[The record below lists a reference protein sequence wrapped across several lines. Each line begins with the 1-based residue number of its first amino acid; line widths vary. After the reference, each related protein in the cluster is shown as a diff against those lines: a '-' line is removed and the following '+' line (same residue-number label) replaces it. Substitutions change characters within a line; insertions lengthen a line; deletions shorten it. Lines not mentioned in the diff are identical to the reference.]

1 MSVYNLEAIKAPRLC
16 GVPLDL
22 FSRLLR
28 LPIIGDKVLD
38 QIKKKNKVTEM
49 VRFATSPHCHGEE
62 GEDDGSLDNK
72 DSQHLLP
79 LYYPIHEMTKDE
91 EEMHHKM
98 VKEAPLNLKAIA
110 DANALELS
118 LASSNGSE
126 NDKFRHW
133 TISDYTSRYM
143 DGSITPSQV
152 VDKLINVIEEMNRRN
167 QNSSVVTQMNKEELR
182 LQAAEST
189 KRYQDKKVVGVF
201 DGVPILIKDE
211 IPTKGHSVTLGTSF
225 LSNPVESD
233 VLPIIKLKQQGALIV
248 GKTNQHE
255 IGIGTTGF
263 NILHGTPKNP
273 YGRDGLHYYTGG
285 SSSGSAAAVAMG
297 LVPLAVGADGGGSI
311 RIPCGLC
318 GIVGLKATYQRIA
331 RDCSVGCS
339 VSHAGPMT
347 NNVHDAALAYAI
359 MAGEA
364 ENDHRHFSQKQPPV
378 HLHAYLTNQSKQQ
391 SQDSIKVLSGLRIGI
406 FLEHIEDANEKVR
419 RATMK
424 AIDHYKHL
432 GAEIV
437 SITLPHLQEINM
449 AHAVTITTEMYSLM
463 EEHYQSSHFD
473 QLCPESRV
481 TLAIG
486 RSWTSSEFL
495 AAQKVRSYAMHH
507 IESLFQNKVDIILSP
522 TTPCTA
528 PIMREDVASHG
539 ESNLSETSA
548 LMRYM
553 IHGNLT
559 GIPALV
565 FPIAYD
571 DETSLPISLQL
582 QAAHWREDLLFHVAV
597 QSQDLL
603 KGGVAKPT
611 LYVDILGSGS
621 EILV

>member
-1 MSVYNLEAIKAPRLC
+1 MSAYNLEAVKAPRLC

-28 LPIIGDKVLD
+28 LPIIGDSILD
-38 QIKKKNKVTEM
+38 LIKKKNKIPEM
-49 VRFATSPHCHGEE
+49 VRFATSPRCHQQE
-62 GEDDGSLDNK
+62 GDDVGSLDNNY

-79 LYYPIHEMTKDE
+79 LYYPVHEMTKDE
-91 EEMHHKM
+91 EEMHQKM
-98 VKEAPLNLKAIA
+98 VKEAPLNLRAIA
-110 DANALELS
+110 DVNAKDLS
-118 LASSNGSE
+118 LASE
-126 NDKFRHW
+126 DKFRHW
-133 TISDYTSRYM
+133 TISDYTSRYL
-143 DGSITPSQV
+143 DGSITPTQV
-152 VDKLINVIEEMNRRN
+152 VDKLINIIEEMNRQN
-167 QNSSVVTQMNKEELR
+167 QNSSIVTQMNKEELR

-189 KRYQDKKVVGVF
+189 KRYQDKEIMGVL
-201 DGVPILIKDE
+201 DGVPILVKDE
-211 IPTKGHSVTLGTSF
+211 VPTVGHSVTLGTSF
-225 LSNPVESD
+225 LSNRVESD

-263 NILHGTPKNP
+263 NLLHGTPRNP

-318 GIVGLKATYQRIA
+318 GIVGLKATYKRVA

-364 ENDHRHFSQKQPPV
+364 ENDHRHHSQKQPPV
-378 HLHAYLTNQSKQQ
+378 HLHAYVTNQSKQP
-391 SQDSIKVLSGLRIGI
+391 SQESNNILSGLRIGI
-406 FLEHIEDANEKVR
+406 FSEHVQDAEEQVR
-419 RATMK
+419 RATMR
-424 AIDHYKHL
+424 AIDHYKRL

-437 SITLPHLQEINM
+437 PITLPHLQEINM
-449 AHAVTITTEMYSLM
+449 AHAITITTEMYSLM
-463 EEHYQSSHFD
+463 NEHYQSNHFD

-481 TLAIG
+481 SLAIG

-507 IESLFQNKVDIILSP
+507 IENLFQNKVDIILSP
-522 TTPCTA
+522 ATPCTA
-528 PIMREDVASHG
+528 PLMRDDVASHG
-539 ESNLSETSA
+539 ESNLTETSA

-582 QAAHWREDLLFHVAV
+582 QAAHWREDLLFHVAS

-603 KGGVAKPT
+603 TGGIAKAKPT
-611 LYVDILGSGS
+611 LYVDMLGSDS
-621 EILV
+621 HCHS